1 MSARKLR
8 RGAVS
13 VEAAV
18 VLPVLIIMMYGVWE
32 VGRLTQVKQVM
43 TNAAREGA
51 RTASG
56 AYVDGVP
63 VSLTTVQT
71 SVRDYLRTAGFPT
84 AAVNGAQIQL
94 LNMSGNAWTHPS
106 DAQPLDP
113 FQVVVTIPEGDP
125 FESLKL
131 GAFNRLTNVRQI
143 AVSVSWQS
151 ASDSLIVIDSQLPF

>member
-1 MSARKLR
+1 MPARKLR
-8 RGAVS
+8 LGAVS

-18 VLPVLIIMMYGVWE
+18 VMPVLIIVMYGVWE
-32 VGRLTQVKQVM
+32 VGRLIQVKQIM

-56 AYVDGVP
+56 AYVDGTP
-63 VSLTTVQT
+63 VSTSTVQT
-71 SVRDYLRTAGFPT
+71 AVRDYMRTAGLPL
-84 AAVNGAQIQL
+84 AAVNGAQIEL
-94 LNMSGNAWTHPS
+94 LNQSGNAWTHPS

-113 FQVVVTIPEGDP
+113 FQVLVTIPQGAA

-143 AVSVSWQS
+143 AVAVNWQS
-151 ASDSLIVIDSQLPF
+151 ASDSLIVIGNQLPY